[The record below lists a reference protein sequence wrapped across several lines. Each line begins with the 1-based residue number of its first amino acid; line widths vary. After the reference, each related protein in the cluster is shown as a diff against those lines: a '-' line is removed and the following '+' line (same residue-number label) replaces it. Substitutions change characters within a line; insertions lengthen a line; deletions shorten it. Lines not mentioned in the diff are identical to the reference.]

1 MEFHQQL
8 FDYLEVLI
16 DTDVRKISITSDGL
30 CFVIGEEQIMMFV
43 PQMKKRAPLEI
54 MNFDKYEPNESRLI
68 DKLSSEAK
76 QIIDIGANIG
86 YYTIRFAKKYQS
98 QLFMLLNL

>member
-1 MEFHQQL
+1 MNKIMKFNTLKKNFKEGKLDKGKFINRAMEFHQQL

-43 PQMKKRAPLEI
+43 PPNEKRVAPLEI
-54 MNFDKYEPNESRLI
+54 MNFDK
-68 DKLSSEAK
+68 
-76 QIIDIGANIG
+76 
-86 YYTIRFAKKYQS
+86 
-98 QLFMLLNL
+98 